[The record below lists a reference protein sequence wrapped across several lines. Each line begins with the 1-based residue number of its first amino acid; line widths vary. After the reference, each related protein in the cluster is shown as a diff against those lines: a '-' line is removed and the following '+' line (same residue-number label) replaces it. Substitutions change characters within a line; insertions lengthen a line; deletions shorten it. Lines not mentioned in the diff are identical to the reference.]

1 MRCPYFQLLALFLFL
16 FLIPP
21 PFLAQTDSLKAGIY
35 YQQAEALLLKGKP
48 EKAIKS
54 FRKALKV
61 NDQLTAAW
69 RGLGTCFE
77 LLENYDSTVIQYGKA
92 LILNPNFSRTL
103 YFELGRAYYRNGQYQ
118 KSLEYFYQFE
128 KLQTKP
134 IHQFGF
140 NGEKEQRFEIDYL
153 ESLPRSIRAC
163 KNALELINFSK
174 VKYIQNL
181 GDSINTP
188 NNEYFPYVSNNQE
201 LLFYTASKLDKLKKM
216 ALDENL
222 FYSHENKGW
231 RKGQAVDGLIT
242 SPKNE
247 GMSTFTMDGVT
258 MIYTVCEQEGVIA
271 NGCDL
276 RKAIMQGDSIVTIET
291 LEGMVNSEF
300 WETQAALSCDG
311 NSLYFASNRKGG
323 VGLTD
328 IWVSQRLPDGN
339 WGIAENLGKNVNTP
353 GYEEAPFITN
363 DDKTLFFSSTGHL
376 GMGEQD
382 IFMSHWNEKGYW
394 EAAIN
399 LGPPINTAARELGFF
414 LTSDNQTGY
423 FASDKAEGFGGM
435 DIYKFQ
441 MPNEFE
447 VAPTTFVEGF
457 VKDSITQAP
466 IEAYAE
472 TNFRGRVKTD
482 KNGRFFFC
490 LPAEKTL
497 SISIN
502 KDDYFPY
509 QNNIFIPMW
518 DNKTLFPITIYLQ
531 PKAIKETVEKITPS
545 PIKKDTNQILP
556 SPILYTI
563 YFGFN
568 DFGIHPVATKRLD
581 KLMAS
586 IDVTLFNK
594 VTVLG
599 YADTNGA
606 SDYNLDLSKK
616 RAENVA
622 KYLRLN
628 GIDAA
633 ALITLGKGEDN
644 QFDTKRLN
652 RRVEIRLEY
661 VEEKG

>member
-1 MRCPYFQLLALFLFL
+1 M
-16 FLIPP
+16 
-21 PFLAQTDSLKAGIY
+21 T
-35 YQQAEALLLKGKP
+35 
-48 EKAIKS
+48 
-54 FRKALKV
+54 
-61 NDQLTAAW
+61 
-69 RGLGTCFE
+69 
-77 LLENYDSTVIQYGKA
+77 
-92 LILNPNFSRTL
+92 LNPNFSRIL

-118 KSLEYFYQFE
+118 KGLDYFYQFE
-128 KLQTKP
+128 ELQAKL

-140 NGEKEQRFEIDYL
+140 NGEKEQRFEVDYV
-153 ESLPRSIRAC
+153 ENLPRSIRAC
-163 KNALELINFSK
+163 KNALELINFST
-174 VKYIQNL
+174 VQYIQNL
-181 GDSINTP
+181 GDSINTL
-188 NNEYFPYVSNNQE
+188 NNEYFPYVSNDQE
-201 LLFYTASKLDKLKKM
+201 LLFYTTSQFDKLKKM

-222 FYSHENKGW
+222 FYSHENRGWQKG
-231 RKGQAVDGLIT
+231 KAVDSLIT

-247 GMSTFTMDGVT
+247 GMSTFTRDGVT
-258 MIYTVCEQEGVIA
+258 MIYTVCEQAGVIA
-271 NGCDL
+271 NSCDL
-276 RKAIMQGDSIVTIET
+276 RKATMQGDSIITIET

-311 NSLYFASNRKGG
+311 NSLYFASNRKGSL
-323 VGLTD
+323 GLTD

-339 WGIAENLGKNVNTP
+339 WGIAKNLGKNVNTP

-363 DDKTLFFSSTGHL
+363 DGKTLFFSSTGHL

-399 LGPPINTAARELGFF
+399 LGSPINTAARELGFF

-457 VKDSITQAP
+457 VKDSVTQMP
-466 IEAYAE
+466 IETYME
-472 TNFRGRVKTD
+472 TNLRGRVKTD

-490 LPAEKTL
+490 LPVEKTL

-502 KDDYFPY
+502 KADYFPY
-509 QNNIFIPMW
+509 QSNTPIPIW
-518 DNKTLFPITIYLQ
+518 DNKKLYPITIYLQ
-531 PKAIKETVEKITPS
+531 SKPVKEASEIIVASS
-545 PIKKDTNQILP
+545 PPKDTIKIIP
-556 SPILYTI
+556 APITHTV

-568 DFGIHPVATKRLD
+568 DFGINPIATIRLD

-586 IDVTLFNK
+586 IDATLYNR
-594 VTVLG
+594 VTVVG

-616 RAENVA
+616 RAANVTQ
-622 KYLRLN
+622 YLRLN
-628 GIDAA
+628 GMDAA
-633 ALITLGKGEDN
+633 ALTTLGKGEDD

-661 VEEKG
+661 AEGKD